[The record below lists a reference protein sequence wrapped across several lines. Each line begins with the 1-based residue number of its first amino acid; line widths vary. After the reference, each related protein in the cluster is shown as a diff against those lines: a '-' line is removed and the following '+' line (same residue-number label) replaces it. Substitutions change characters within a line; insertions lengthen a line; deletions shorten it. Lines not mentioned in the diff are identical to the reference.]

1 MKNASEND
9 TQTDSVMLVSSENMT
24 YDSDNRL
31 TSYNGK
37 EVIYD
42 EKGNMTYG
50 PSSLI
55 TDTDKAEFYEY
66 TYDCR
71 NRLIKAGNEKDG
83 YTEYSYDAEN
93 NRIELKTKD
102 YTKDYVVE
110 SASSEYS
117 RVLSETITYTKDKT
131 KNNIKYVYGNGLIS
145 EYNGNLISNYHFNHL
160 GSTIAIT
167 DKDGKITNRYEYG
180 VYGNLTAKNSDN
192 KEFLYNGEYGVIT
205 DENNLYYM
213 RSRYYNPVI
222 KRFIN
227 RDIVAGEM
235 TNSKSLNRFAYV
247 QGNPVSYT
255 DPFGLSPSG
264 NSHSFKNLIHSVL
277 DVLGMIP
284 GIGEIFDLA
293 NAAMYLVEGNYKMAG
308 LSLLGALPLIGN
320 MVGGIRFA
328 EGCVKLT
335 KAANV
340 ISKTLKYASIIGS
353 IAVAGYTAFT
363 AGKDIYQ
370 GVKNHDLTLGRV
382 IADVL
387 SIGISAAGIGFGL
400 KELGSNIKDDFGI
413 DLKENFKE
421 FLHDNR
427 GCVDL
432 DAFTGGSKGRSDRFD
447 RAGYQSGERSNNLFG
462 RDRQTRNTVQYTE
475 WRRSI
480 NKNDIHDEIRLFL
493 GDDFVKVDAG
503 KWRSLDGTRQFRVK
517 PGDYLGKHPIGQ
529 PSVPNTPHVHLEFLS
544 PRNNGNGFDVIKN
557 VHVPLVD

>member
-1 MKNASEND
+1 
-9 TQTDSVMLVSSENMT
+9 
-24 YDSDNRL
+24 
-31 TSYNGK
+31 
-37 EVIYD
+37 
-42 EKGNMTYG
+42 MTYG

-71 NRLIKAGNEKDG
+71 NRLIKAGNKKDG

-117 RVLSETITYTKDKT
+117 RVLSETITYTKDET

-167 DKDGKITNRYEYG
+167 DKDGKVTNRYEYG

-264 NSHSFKNLIHSVL
+264 NCHSFKNLIHSVL

-320 MVGGIRFA
+320 MVGGIKFA

-340 ISKTLKYASIIGS
+340 ISRTLKYASIIGG

-400 KELGSNIKDDFGI
+400 KELGSNIKDDFG
-413 DLKENFKE
+413 KNFKNISE
-421 FLHDNR
+421 SIQSGDGGIVVEDGIF
-427 GCVDL
+427 
-432 DAFTGGSKGRSDRFD
+432 GGSSTELCVYNPEFAARQLLDKG
-447 RAGYQSGERSNNLFG
+447 
-462 RDRQTRNTVQYTE
+462 TVSE
-475 WRRSI
+475 SSLRSI
-480 NKNDIHDEIRLFL
+480 IPQGTPNTFVPSDTIIEGYKYNFSINGTNIEIKWHYPDLNAATKYPGSNSGNGWTAQIRVGKKLMTQ
-493 GDDFVKVDAG
+493 GGRFVKNPKNYTHIPLRG
-503 KWRSLDGTRQFRVK
+503 
-517 PGDYLGKHPIGQ
+517 GD
-529 PSVPNTPHVHLEFLS
+529 
-544 PRNNGNGFDVIKN
+544 
-557 VHVPLVD
+557 